1 MGNFIEW
8 EAAEQ
13 KRIFI
18 HLYSS
23 GFKETYKLHTN
34 Y

>member
-8 EAAEQ
+8 KDAEQ
-13 KRIFI
+13 KRIFVP
-18 HLYSS
+18 LCSS